1 MRRKQRRTSHEE
13 EFPNNQRFISQFT
26 LSQFHFFTK
35 IVRTLNVVFGAILN
49 WCRLLKMLGCKCL
62 SWTNVTDLTQPKPE
76 FFSLPEPLPQWPQG
90 CGFATS
96 RIELGGLEVCQIT
109 NFEFI
114 WCSNPSTDGKQS
126 ISFYKPILIPDGFYC
141 LGHYCQPDKKP
152 LRGFVLVARE
162 AAGRHDHSTDHM
174 PSLVDPVDYSL
185 VWSSYDG
192 GDENFDGCGYFWLPQ
207 PPEGYKSLGFVVTNK
222 SKKPET
228 NEVKCVRADLTD
240 TCEACPLIACTY
252 SKFLKVP
259 LTVWNA
265 RPLNRGIY
273 GRGVST
279 GTFYCRAL
287 CSNCSLGEEL
297 DIACLKNLDPN
308 LHAMPNMDQ
317 IHAIVEHYGPT
328 VFFHPNEVY
337 LPSSVSWFF
346 QNGALLYSTG
356 ESMQAIDAEGSVL
369 PYGGSDDGHYW
380 IDLPCDG
387 RREKLKHGNI
397 ESAILYLHV
406 KPAFGGT
413 FTDIVM
419 WVFCPFNGPGT
430 LKIGKMSIGLSKVGR
445 HVGDWE
451 HFTLRI
457 SNFTGELWSIYF
469 SQHSGGEWVDAY
481 DLEFNEGNKAII
493 YSSRNGHASYP
504 YPGTYIQGNPKL
516 RIGARNDAAR
526 SDYFIDS
533 SRQYEVVAAE
543 YLGDVVKEPCW
554 LQYMRKWGPR
564 IVYDSKS
571 ELDKIVKRLPPLF
584 RNSMNN
590 ILSKLPLELY
600 GEDGPTG
607 PKEKNNWFGDERW

>member
-1 MRRKQRRTSHEE
+1 MKSESNPKTQRIFFPKLLFCKILSFLSKAAVGSEAGFLRVGGPPHTTWIRR
-13 EFPNNQRFISQFT
+13 
-26 LSQFHFFTK
+26 
-35 IVRTLNVVFGAILN
+35 
-49 WCRLLKMLGCKCL
+49 WCRLLKMLGCRCL
-62 SWTNVTDLTQPKPE
+62 SWNSVTDFTQPEPE

-90 CGFATS
+90 TS
-96 RIELGGLEVCQIT
+96 SL
-109 NFEFI
+109 
-114 WCSNPSTDGKQS
+114 S
-126 ISFYKPILIPDGFYC
+126 ISGLIRLCSYK
-141 LGHYCQPDKKP
+141 KT

-162 AAGRHDHSTDHM
+162 AAGRHDRSTDHM
-174 PSLVDPVDYSL
+174 PALVDPVDYSL

-192 GDENFDGCGYFWLPQ
+192 EDENFDGCGYFWLPQ
-207 PPEGYKSLGFVVTNK
+207 PPEGYKALGFVVTNK

-240 TCEACPLIACTY
+240 TCQACPLIACTY

-346 QNGALLYSTG
+346 QSGALLYSTG
-356 ESMQAIDAEGSVL
+356 ESLQAIDAEGSVL
-369 PYGGSDDGHYW
+369 PSGGSNDGHYW
-380 IDLPCDG
+380 IDLPRDDG
-387 RREKLKHGNI
+387 REKLKHGNI
-397 ESAILYLHV
+397 ESAVLYLHV

-419 WVFCPFNGPGT
+419 WVFAPFNGPGT
-430 LKIGKMSIGLSKVGR
+430 LKIGMMSIGLNKVGC

-469 SQHSGGEWVDAY
+469 SQHSGGEWGDAS

-504 YPGTYIQGNPKL
+504 HPRTYIQGNPKL
-516 RIGARNDAAR
+516 GIGVRNDAAS

-554 LQYMRKWGPR
+554 
-564 IVYDSKS
+564 
-571 ELDKIVKRLPPLF
+571 
-584 RNSMNN
+584 NSMNN
-590 ILSKLPLELY
+590 ILNKLPLELY